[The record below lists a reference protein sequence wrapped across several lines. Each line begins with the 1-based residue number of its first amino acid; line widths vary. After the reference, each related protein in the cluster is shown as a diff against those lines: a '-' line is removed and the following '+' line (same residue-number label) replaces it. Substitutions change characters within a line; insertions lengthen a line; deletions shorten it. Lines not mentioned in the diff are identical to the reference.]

1 MQPSTLTSLDSTSTA
16 PTTIDG
22 LCDLAAR
29 GLVPML
35 DPQSQLFCCRLK
47 KSTRGLE
54 REGISHRYTMM
65 TLLGLHRFEATGQP
79 SPVDINAV
87 LEALVRDTSWVTCTG
102 DFGLLLWVCAVI
114 SPGQLP
120 EVCARLRAKG
130 ALDRYSSGRDA
141 RTMEVAWLLAGMA
154 HCVLAGHD
162 NISGLVE
169 EGLAAFE
176 LLKLNCGASG
186 VFRHL
191 ATGRSVRGLL
201 RGRIGTFADQ
211 VYPIYA
217 LSMLAQAC
225 HNEEAKRMALQSAR
239 VICGLQGPL
248 GEWSWHYDSS
258 TGRVVSR
265 YPVYSVH
272 QHAMAPMALFAVSD
286 ITGEKFSDYIYKGLS
301 WISGNNEL
309 GFDFVDHPR
318 GVIWRSLYLG
328 RLDAYLDSA
337 LRLLKMKHGSA
348 RSGQLK
354 IKYEC
359 RPYELGWLLYVF
371 AGRSC
376 EGARR

>member
-1 MQPSTLTSLDSTSTA
+1 MQPSTLTSLDSASTV
-16 PTTIDG
+16 PTTVGG

-29 GLVPML
+29 GLAQML
-35 DPQSQLFCCRLK
+35 DPQSQLFCYRLK
-47 KSTRGLE
+47 KSAQGLE
-54 REGISHRYTMM
+54 RESISHRYTMM
-65 TLLGLHRFEATGQP
+65 TLLGLHRLEATGQP

-87 LEALVRDTSWVTCTG
+87 LEALVRDTSWLTCTG

-114 SPGQLP
+114 SPGRLP
-120 EVCARLRAKG
+120 EVCARLRPKG
-130 ALDRYSSGRDA
+130 ALNRYSSGRDA

-162 NISGLVE
+162 NVSGLVE
-169 EGLAAFE
+169 EGLAAFQ

-186 VFRHL
+186 VFGHL
-191 ATGRSVRGLL
+191 ARGRSIQGFL

-217 LSMLAQAC
+217 LSMLAKAC
-225 HNEEAKRMALQSAR
+225 HHEEAKRLALHSAR

-272 QHAMAPMALFAVSD
+272 QHAMAPMALFAVGD
-286 ITGEKFSDYIYKGLS
+286 ITGENLSDYIHRGLS

-309 GFDFVDHPR
+309 GFDFVDPSHA
-318 GVIWRSLYLG
+318 VIWRSLYLG
-328 RLDAYLDSA
+328 RPDAYIDSA
-337 LRLLKMKHGSA
+337 LRSLRLRNGSA
-348 RSGQLK
+348 RPAQLK
-354 IKYEC
+354 ITYEC
-359 RPYELGWLLYVF
+359 RPYELGWLLYAF
-371 AGRSC
+371 AGRDC
-376 EGARR
+376 EGASR